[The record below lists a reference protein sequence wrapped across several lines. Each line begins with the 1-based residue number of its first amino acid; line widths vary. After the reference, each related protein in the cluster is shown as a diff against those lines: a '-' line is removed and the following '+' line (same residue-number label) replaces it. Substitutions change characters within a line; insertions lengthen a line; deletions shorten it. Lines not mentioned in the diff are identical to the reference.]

1 MRGKVNVN
9 VIQVSLVLKYLPFVS
24 INVTSSASSWVVN
37 AEIYIDDGVDFM
49 NVQDLIIKK
58 RDGLELSREEIDLL
72 VQGIS
77 NGSIPDYQIAAWAM
91 AIYFQ
96 GMNDRETRDLAM
108 AMAYSGEVVDL
119 SAVAGITV
127 DKHSTGGVGDKTT
140 MVVIPLVAAAG
151 VPVAK
156 MSGRGLGHTGG
167 TIDKFES
174 IPGFQVEL
182 SHQQFV
188 KQVNQVKAAVV
199 SQSGNLVPADKRLYA
214 IRDVTGT
221 VESIP
226 LIASSIMS
234 KKIASGSQGI
244 VLDVKVGTGAF
255 MKEQGEAVRLARAMV
270 EIGRGAGRQ
279 VVAVITDMNQPLGQT
294 IGNSLEVH
302 EAIDTLRGEGPADLE
317 ELSIILA
324 AHMLVLEG
332 RHSSLDSA
340 VTDVREI
347 LESGR
352 SLDKFKQMISAQGG
366 ILDYEH
372 SDYGLPMARYKAE
385 VRADKDAYISG
396 LNALEIGRTAM
407 LLGAGRERLGDNI
420 DYTAGVRLAKKH
432 GDYVTAG
439 EIIATV
445 YSNDEAKIDV
455 AEPKLLKA
463 YQFSNHQPDPLPL
476 LINTIN

>member
-1 MRGKVNVN
+1 
-9 VIQVSLVLKYLPFVS
+9 
-24 INVTSSASSWVVN
+24 
-37 AEIYIDDGVDFM
+37 M

-58 RDGLELSREEIDLL
+58 RNGLELNREEIDFL
-72 VQGIS
+72 VHGIS
-77 NGSIPDYQIAAWAM
+77 DGSIPDYQVSAWAM
-91 AIYFQ
+91 AVYFQ
-96 GMNDRETRDLAM
+96 GMNERETRDLAL
-108 AMAYSGEVVDL
+108 AMAYSGDVADL
-119 SAVAGITV
+119 SAVSGITV

-182 SHQQFV
+182 SHRQFV
-188 KQVNQVKAAVV
+188 EQVNQVKAAVI

-234 KKIASGSQGI
+234 KKLASGSHGI
-244 VLDVKVGTGAF
+244 VLDVKVGEGAF
-255 MKEQGEAVRLARAMV
+255 MKEQEEAIRLARAMV

-294 IGNSLEVH
+294 VGNSLEVQ

-317 ELSIILA
+317 DLSIILA
-324 AHMLVLEG
+324 AHMLVLGG
-332 RHSSLDSA
+332 RSSDWDNAVTEVRKVLDSGQA
-340 VTDVREI
+340 
-347 LESGR
+347 LK
-352 SLDKFKQMISAQGG
+352 KFMQMITAQGG
-366 ILDYEH
+366 MLDFNQPDYE
-372 SDYGLPMARYKAE
+372 LPMAEFEAE
-385 VRADKDAYISG
+385 VRADKDGYVSG
-396 LNALEIGRTAM
+396 LNALEVGKTAM

-420 DYTAGVRLAKKH
+420 DYTAGVKMAKKYA
-432 GDYVTAG
+432 DYVTAG
-439 EIIATV
+439 EVIATV
-445 YSNDEAKIDV
+445 YSNDKARID
-455 AEPKLLKA
+455 AAGSRLLNA
-463 YQFSNHQPDPLPL
+463 YQFSNHRPTPRPL
-476 LINTIN
+476 LIETIK

>member
-1 MRGKVNVN
+1 
-9 VIQVSLVLKYLPFVS
+9 
-24 INVTSSASSWVVN
+24 
-37 AEIYIDDGVDFM
+37 M

-58 RDGLELSREEIDLL
+58 RNGLELNREEIDFL
-72 VQGIS
+72 VHGIS
-77 NGSIPDYQIAAWAM
+77 DGSIPDYQVSAWAM
-91 AIYFQ
+91 AVYFQ
-96 GMNDRETRDLAM
+96 GMNERETRDLAL
-108 AMAYSGEVVDL
+108 AMAYSGDVADL
-119 SAVAGITV
+119 SAVSGITV

-182 SHQQFV
+182 SHRQFV
-188 KQVNQVKAAVV
+188 EQVNQVKAAVI

-234 KKIASGSQGI
+234 KKLASGSHGI
-244 VLDVKVGTGAF
+244 VLDVKVGEGAF
-255 MKEQGEAVRLARAMV
+255 MKEQEEAIRLARAMV

-294 IGNSLEVH
+294 VGNSLEVQ

-317 ELSIILA
+317 DLSIILA
-324 AHMLVLEG
+324 AHMLVLGG
-332 RHSSLDSA
+332 RSSDWDNAVTEVRKVLDSGQA
-340 VTDVREI
+340 
-347 LESGR
+347 LK
-352 SLDKFKQMISAQGG
+352 KFMQMITAQGG
-366 ILDYEH
+366 MLDFNQPDYE
-372 SDYGLPMARYKAE
+372 LPMAEFEAE
-385 VRADKDAYISG
+385 VRADKDGYVSE
-396 LNALEIGRTAM
+396 LNALEVGKTAM

-420 DYTAGVRLAKKH
+420 DYTAGVKMAKKYA
-432 GDYVTAG
+432 DYVTAG
-439 EIIATV
+439 EVIATV
-445 YSNDEAKIDV
+445 YSNDKARID
-455 AEPKLLKA
+455 AAGSRLLNA
-463 YQFSNHQPDPLPL
+463 YQFSNHRPTPRPL
-476 LINTIN
+476 LIETIK